1 MAQAEVGA
9 QIEERARRQRG
20 FRYYMRRFSR
30 DRRALVGAFIMFG
43 FVFSAFFGADLGPIP
58 GFAPYDA
65 QAQAFELLEP
75 PTIGHPLGTDNI
87 GRDLLSR
94 LIVGSRTSLIVGV
107 LGLTFAALVGLPLG
121 VLGGYYGG
129 WIDMLTQ
136 RYIDVQWA
144 FPNFI
149 IAVMLVGI
157 FGLGVINVIAAIFL
171 AYIDDFARVI
181 RAMVLAIKEEDY
193 ILAARAGGVSD
204 WRIMYKHVFPNAL
217 PPVIVVAS
225 VFFSSAI
232 LIEAGS
238 VTLLNGQEVP
248 LIVPEIRSMFSWSTP
263 ALIEA
268 VLGPKPAN
276 GQDDSC
282 YDEQAE
288 EVSNFLDRVYY
299 EISNLG
305 VAPQER

>member
-9 QIEERARRQRG
+9 QLEERARRDRG
-20 FRYYMRRFSR
+20 VRYYVRRFAR
-30 DRRALVGAFIMFG
+30 DKRAVVGAVIL
-43 FVFSAFFGADLGPIP
+43 SAFILSAVFGSDLGPIP

-75 PTIGHPLGTDNI
+75 PTWAHPLGTDNI

-94 LIVGSRTSLIVGV
+94 LIVGSRTSMIVGV
-107 LGLTFAALVGLPLG
+107 LGLTLAALVGLPLG
-121 VLGGYYGG
+121 VLGGYFGG

-136 RYIDVQWA
+136 RYIDIQWA

-157 FGLGVINVIAAIFL
+157 FGLGLQNVIMAIFL

-193 ILAARAGGVSD
+193 ILAARAQGVSD
-204 WRIMYKHVFPNAL
+204 WRIMYRHVFPNAM

-232 LIEAGS
+232 LIEAGLTFLGLGVSPLTPTWGTVLNDARPFFSRAWWLATYPGLVIMLVVLSVNFVGDAIRDLNDVHEYDPS
-238 VTLLNGQEVP
+238 VTG
-248 LIVPEIRSMFSWSTP
+248 
-263 ALIEA
+263 A
-268 VLGPKPAN
+268 
-276 GQDDSC
+276 
-282 YDEQAE
+282 
-288 EVSNFLDRVYY
+288 
-299 EISNLG
+299 
-305 VAPQER
+305 